1 MYSVPCFY
9 ILSSLLLLFTCK
21 MTSPDLDSVVRVL
34 QTYPGRDKAIRS
46 LAFWLQLRAQTSDQK
61 DAILALAKQLSSA
74 RLVLRQLNHPA
85 MIKACKHLLHHKPT
99 DHVSFFVLFQFL
111 LHFIFDLL
119 FTLFITNLF
128 SWIMLA
134 MLPSLEFIPSTES
147 WNSSPG

>member
-1 MYSVPCFY
+1 
-9 ILSSLLLLFTCK
+9 

-111 LHFIFDLL
+111 LHFIFHLL
-119 FTLFITNLF
+119 FLLPIFFF
-128 SWIMLA
+128 SAGLCLQCYRHWSLYRLRSRGTPRLA
-134 MLPSLEFIPSTES
+134 DGCQIIELRLS
-147 WNSSPG
+147 